1 MSSGRFKISRVTE
14 ITNIFNLVLC
24 TKNEVKRQQFN
35 IPDLM
40 GDLCSLLT
48 MQDAIINLQNAAK
61 VRLPNPEIV

>member
-24 TKNEVKRQQFN
+24 TKNEKRQQFN

-48 MQDAIINLQNAAK
+48 MQDAIIYLQNAAK
-61 VRLPNPEIV
+61 VRLPNPKIV

>member
-24 TKNEVKRQQFN
+24 TKNEKRQQFN

-40 GDLCSLLT
+40 GDLCSLT

-61 VRLPNPEIV
+61 VRLPNPKIV

>member
-35 IPDLM
+35 IPDLI